1 MTLLKLAIF
10 DFDGTL
16 VDSRRNI
23 QVAMERAFTSFGMQA
38 PSYDDTRKI
47 VGLSLFDACQ
57 QLVPGIDAAGVNVL
71 AEHYK
76 NAFLEMRKEPGHSE
90 PLYDGAT
97 ETLRRLRK
105 EGWLVAGA
113 TGKSHRGVATVLEG
127 HKLHDIFD
135 VVRCADDGPGKPH
148 PFMVADCL
156 KHLGVDGIDAV
167 MIGDTSF
174 DMSMGRAAGVQALG
188 VSWGFHTHD
197 EIAEGGAH
205 LIVHTFE
212 ELDAALDRF
221 GEARTLDH
229 PR

>member
-1 MTLLKLAIF
+1 MSLKLAIF

-23 QVAMERAFTSFGMQA
+23 QVAMERAFVAFGMA
-38 PSYDDTRKI
+38 PPAYDDTRKI
-47 VGLSLFDACQ
+47 VGLSLFEACQ
-57 QLVPGIDAAGVNVL
+57 QLIPGIDADGVNIL

-76 NAFLEMRKEPGHSE
+76 NAFVEMRKEPRHSE
-90 PLYDGAT
+90 PLYDGAA
-97 ETLRRLRK
+97 ETLRRLRTD
-105 EGWLVAGA
+105 GWLVAGA
-113 TGKSHRGVATVLEG
+113 TGKSHRGVATVIEG

-156 KHLGVDGIDAV
+156 KHLGVDGVDAV

-174 DMSMGRAAGVQALG
+174 DMAMGRAAGVQTLG

-197 EIAEGGAH
+197 EIADGGAH
-205 LIVHTFE
+205 VIVRNFE
-212 ELDAALDRF
+212 DMDAALDRF
-221 GEARTLDH
+221 GTVRTLDH